1 LHAGIVYAALAF
13 VWWGL
18 FPLYFRLVTTVGA
31 AEVLAHRVVWC
42 LVFLAVLLSWRR
54 QWGWFAQVLRR
65 PKVLAAFAASA
76 LLIGANWLTYIWA
89 VLHGHVLE
97 SSLGYFITPLVN
109 VLLGMS
115 LLHER
120 LRRTQWVAL
129 AIAALGVLWL
139 TVQAGRPPWIALALA
154 ITFGAYGLMRK
165 IAALGAL
172 EGLTLE
178 TLLLAPLALL
188 VLGIGIRDGSASFPA
203 PDLLTNLWMIALGP
217 ITAVP
222 LLLFAAG
229 ARRLSMATLGIV
241 QYIGPSIQFA
251 LGVTVFHEP
260 FSAARLLGFG
270 CIWLALVIYSLDGWR
285 IARSTTAAA

>member
-54 QWGWFAQVLRR
+54 QWGWLAQVLRR

-260 FSAARLLGFG
+260 FSATRLLGFG